1 MTRSSQRIEPP
12 PNPERFKV
20 RGLPGAG
27 FWRTVQK
34 AIERSDWT
42 VRLIAIMITIG
53 AVTALI
59 NLTS

>member
-1 MTRSSQRIEPP
+1 VNSLQ
-12 PNPERFKV
+12 
-20 RGLPGAG
+20 GAG

-53 AVTALI
+53 LVTALI
-59 NLTS
+59 NVTSH